1 MRVLGQPLKRKTFP
15 DYTASGREK
24 EAFWRGIMGGAEGS
38 GWVLGA
44 DTTTWNAGRLGGI
57 VGSGW
62 RGGSTMTSALVVGTE
77 WPGG

>member
-1 MRVLGQPLKRKTFP
+1 
-15 DYTASGREK
+15 
-24 EAFWRGIMGGAEGS
+24 MGGGEGS
-38 GWVLGA
+38 GWVPGA